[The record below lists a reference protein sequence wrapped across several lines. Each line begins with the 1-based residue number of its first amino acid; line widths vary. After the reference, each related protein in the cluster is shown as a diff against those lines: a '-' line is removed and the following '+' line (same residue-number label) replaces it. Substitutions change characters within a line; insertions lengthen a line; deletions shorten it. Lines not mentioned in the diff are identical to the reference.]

1 MKPVFA
7 PNISNIPK
15 RQNIGSQP
23 VEGAPSSQSVKKF
36 EDILKGFELQSSSP
50 EKLVKFSAHA
60 LQRLQQRGIQLESS
74 LKSSLKEA
82 FNQLETKGSREAVIF
97 SDQAAFVVSVPK
109 RKVITAMDPSDMK
122 EKVFTNID
130 SAIFLND
137 YNAPAKTNSTK

>member
-1 MKPVFA
+1 MKPVFV

-15 RQNIGSQP
+15 NQNIGNQS
-23 VEGAPSSQSVKKF
+23 VEKVPSSQSAKKF
-36 EDILKGFELQSSSP
+36 EDILKSFELQSNSP
-50 EKLVKFSAHA
+50 EKLVKFSTHA
-60 LQRLQQRGIQLESS
+60 LQRLQQRGIQLDSS
-74 LKSSLKEA
+74 MKSSLKEA

-109 RKVITAMDPSDMK
+109 RKVITAMDPSSMR

-137 YNAPAKTNSTK
+137 FNAPAKTDSTK